1 VIPEVPMKRWF
12 CLASAAT
19 LFLCIAA
26 PLQAQP
32 SDNVARRSASRDT
45 RFESLRPDSGFPDW
59 RRLSLEGGARPF
71 DTGAAYVQTLPGDPL
86 GMNAPET
93 TTGYWRPLSQR
104 LSSLVETSLVPG
116 SLGVSERS
124 VMGQLG
130 TQLGNG
136 WGMQAGIRHSDLGV
150 AAPEANKPGLGLG
163 LTSLPAPATAGL
175 GADLGMLTFE
185 RFWDRYRG
193 AYTVSSGRAEH
204 GAIATSHRVQ
214 LNYFYAARSSVGLSY
229 TLGRSFETSLP
240 LNSMTPVE
248 TANVGVVGEHWFT
261 PSWAINY
268 NALIEDRGSEGLK
281 PEIRLGLRLRF

>member
-1 VIPEVPMKRWF
+1 MKRWF

-19 LFLCIAA
+19 FFLCIAA
-26 PLQAQP
+26 PMHAQP
-32 SDNVARRSASRDT
+32 SDARRSASRDT
-45 RFESLRPDSGFPDW
+45 RFESLRPESGFPDW

-71 DTGAAYVQTLPGDPL
+71 DTGAAYAQTLPGDPL
-86 GMNAPET
+86 GLNAPET
-93 TTGYWRPLSQR
+93 TTGYWRPLSQS

-130 TQLGNG
+130 TQFGKG

-150 AAPEANKPGLGLG
+150 ATPEANKPGLG
-163 LTSLPAPATAGL
+163 LTSLPAPASGPSL

-193 AYTVSSGRAEH
+193 AYTVSSGRAEG
-204 GAIATSHRVQ
+204 GATATSHRVE
-214 LNYFYAARSSVGLSY
+214 LNYFYSARSSVGLSY
-229 TLGRSFETSLP
+229 TVGRSFESSQP
-240 LNSMTPVE
+240 LNALTPVE
-248 TANVGVVGEHWFT
+248 STNVGVVGEHWFT

-268 NALIEDRGSEGLK
+268 NALIEDRGIEGLK